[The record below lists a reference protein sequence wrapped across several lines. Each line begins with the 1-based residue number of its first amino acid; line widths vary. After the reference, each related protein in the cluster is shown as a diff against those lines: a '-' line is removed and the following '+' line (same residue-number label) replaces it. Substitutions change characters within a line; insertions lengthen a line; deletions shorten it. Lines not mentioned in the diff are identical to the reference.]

1 MNQIENKK
9 TTKVVESINNK
20 SEAKKMSQEQL
31 QREYDY
37 ILAQK
42 FLKSMLETGLI
53 TEDEFHKI
61 TALNRKT
68 FSPSLAELMP

>member
-1 MNQIENKK
+1 MVEGSNTRTETKK
-9 TTKVVESINNK
+9 L
-20 SEAKKMSQEQL
+20 SQEQL

-42 FLKSMLETGLI
+42 LLKSMLENHLI
-53 TEDEFHKI
+53 SEDEFHKI

-68 FSPSLAELMP
+68 FSPNLAELMP

>member
-1 MNQIENKK
+1 MNQNENKK
-9 TTKVVESINNK
+9 TTKVVESINTRNEMK
-20 SEAKKMSQEQL
+20 RMSQEQL

-42 FLKSMLETGLI
+42 LLKSMLENGLI

-61 TALNRKT
+61 TLLNRKT
-68 FSPSLAELMP
+68 FSPSLAELMA

>member
-9 TTKVVESINNK
+9 TTKMVEGTNIKN
-20 SEAKKMSQEQL
+20 ETKKLTQEQL

-42 FLKSMLETGLI
+42 LLKSMLENSLI
-53 TEDEFHKI
+53 TVDEFHKI

-68 FSPSLAELMP
+68 FSPNLANLMA

>member
-1 MNQIENKK
+1 M
-9 TTKVVESINNK
+9 
-20 SEAKKMSQEQL
+20 KKMSQEQL

-42 FLKSMLETGLI
+42 LLKSMLENGLI

-61 TALNRKT
+61 TLLNRKT
-68 FSPSLAELMP
+68 FSPSLAELMA

>member
-1 MNQIENKK
+1 MNQNENKK
-9 TTKVVESINNK
+9 TTKVVENINIK
-20 SEAKKMSQEQL
+20 RETKKLSQEQL

-42 FLKSMLETGLI
+42 LLKSMLENNLI

-61 TALNRKT
+61 TLLNRKT
-68 FSPSLAELMP
+68 FSPFLAELMA

>member
-9 TTKVVESINNK
+9 TTKVVESINTK
-20 SEAKKMSQEQL
+20 IETKKISQEQL

-42 FLKSMLETGLI
+42 LLQAMLENSLI
-53 TEDEFHKI
+53 TADEFHKI
-61 TALNRKT
+61 TLLNRKT
-68 FSPSLAELMP
+68 FSPSLAELMA

>member
-1 MNQIENKK
+1 MQITKITDEHQLPKSNKK
-9 TTKVVESINNK
+9 IFT
-20 SEAKKMSQEQL
+20 QEEL

-42 FLKSMLETGLI
+42 LLQAIFNEGLI

-68 FSPSLAELMP
+68 FSPYLADLMT

>member
-1 MNQIENKK
+1 MNQLENKK
-9 TTKVVESINNK
+9 TTKILEGLNT
-20 SEAKKMSQEQL
+20 KKETKKISQEQL

-42 FLKSMLETGLI
+42 LLKSLLENSLV

-61 TALNRKT
+61 TELNRKT
-68 FSPSLAELMP
+68 FSPSLAELMA

>member
-1 MNQIENKK
+1 M
-9 TTKVVESINNK
+9 VDGINITN
-20 SEAKKMSQEQL
+20 ETKKMTQEQL

-42 FLKSMLETGLI
+42 FLKSMLENSLI

-68 FSPSLAELMP
+68 FSPFLAELMA

>member
-1 MNQIENKK
+1 MNQNENKK
-9 TTKVVESINNK
+9 TTKVVENINIK
-20 SEAKKMSQEQL
+20 RETKKLSQEQL

-42 FLKSMLETGLI
+42 LLKSMLENGLI

-68 FSPSLAELMP
+68 FSPNLAELMP